1 MSLNTRRCVE
11 HKIRSLINSRLRERT
26 TGLSAGALGA
36 MALSGPVFAADTTPA
51 DTSGAADQ
59 QLQEIV
65 VTGIRASLQ
74 KSLDIKEQSVGVVDA
89 ISAEDIGAFPDARI
103 PVTTISCN

>member
-1 MSLNTRRCVE
+1 MSRNTRRCVE
-11 HKIRSLINSRLRERT
+11 FEIRSLINSRFGKRT

-36 MALSGPVFAADTTPA
+36 MALSGPIFAADTSPA

-59 QLQEIV
+59 QLEEIV

-74 KSLDIKEQSVGVVDA
+74 KSLDIK
-89 ISAEDIGAFPDARI
+89 
-103 PVTTISCN
+103 